1 MLGYFLC
8 TAARTRAS
16 TGFPLA
22 RASALRAWLASS
34 MGYERSGPAKFLPA
48 ILFLAAAFNLA
59 TAAALAACDFERAG
73 GAERAAADE
82 LQPRTDTVEVERLRV
97 VHAGRVHDRC
107 PEPGG
112 GGG

>member
-34 MGYERSGPAKFLPA
+34 IGYERSGPAKFLPA
-48 ILFLAAAFNLA
+48 ILFRAAAFNLA
-59 TAAALAACDFERAG
+59 TAASLAASDLKEPARERLATD
-73 GAERAAADE
+73 ER
-82 LQPRTDTVEVERLRV
+82 QPRADAIDVDRLHE
-97 VHAGRVHDRC
+97 VHADLVRHD
-107 PEPGG
+107 G
-112 GGG
+112 